1 MLADMDSAELT
12 EWMAYEK
19 ISGPLGPER
28 IDVLSS
34 IVAATVANTARGKG
48 QRAKEPADF
57 LPEWDQGAEARARD
71 WEQMLT
77 TVKAMNRRLHGNDL
91 TEGAGHDA

>member
-1 MLADMDSAELT
+1 MLADIDSAELT
-12 EWMAYEK
+12 EWMAYEQ

-28 IDVLSS
+28 VDVLSS

-57 LPEWDQGAEARARD
+57 LPKWDQGATAGAGD

-77 TVKAMNRRLHGNDL
+77 TVKSLNRRLRGNDL
-91 TEGAGHDA
+91 TEGGGHDA

>member
-1 MLADMDSAELT
+1 MLADMTSAELT
-12 EWMAYEK
+12 EWMAYEQ

-34 IVAATVANTARGKG
+34 ILAATVANTARGKG
-48 QRAKEPADF
+48 QRAKEPSDF
-57 LPEWDQGAEARARD
+57 MPKWDQHAGTAGGD

-77 TVKAMNRRLHGNDL
+77 TVTSLTRRLRGTDL
-91 TEGAGHDA
+91 REGARGDA

>member
-1 MLADMDSAELT
+1 MLADMDSMEIT
-12 EWMAYEK
+12 EWMAYEQ

-28 IDVLSS
+28 IDVLAS
-34 IVAATVANTARGKG
+34 IIASTTANTARGKG

-57 LPEWDQGAEARARD
+57 IPEWDQGAPATGGG

-77 TVKAMNRRLHGNDL
+77 TVKSLTRRLHGNDL
-91 TEGAGHDA
+91 TEGASGDA